1 MNHEAYFGRRS
12 SLVRQGLRS
21 LLEKSDDITI
31 IAEAENGQEA
41 VSLTERLMPHV
52 LVMDIA
58 MPRLNG
64 IQAAEQIRSL
74 GLKTQVVILS
84 MHSDE
89 TLVRQ
94 ALRSGVRGYLL
105 KNSVVEELMLAVRA
119 AERGEIYLSPAVS
132 EIVVSDLMSGQSE
145 LRVVSPFEQLSARE
159 REVLKLIAE
168 GATNKTIAEAMNISI
183 KTVEKHRTN
192 LMSKLNVHDLV
203 GLVRIAIKHG
213 LIFVNE

>member
-1 MNHEAYFGRRS
+1 MKLILADDHH
-12 SLVRQGLRS
+12 LVRQGLRS
-21 LLEKSDDITI
+21 LLEKSDDIEI

-41 VSLTERLMPHV
+41 VALTERLKPDV
-52 LVMDIA
+52 LIMDIA
-58 MPRLNG
+58 MPRMNG
-64 IQAAEQIRSL
+64 IQATEQIRSL

-84 MHSDE
+84 MHFDE

-94 ALRSGVRGYLL
+94 ALRNGVRGYLL
-105 KNSVVEELMLAVRA
+105 KNSVVEELLLAIRA
-119 AERGEIYLSPAVS
+119 AGRGEIYLSPTIS
-132 EIVVSDLMSGQSE
+132 EIVVSDFMAGQGE
-145 LRVVSPFEQLSARE
+145 LKAVSPFEQLSARE

-203 GLVRIAIKHG
+203 GLVRVAIKHG

>member
-1 MNHEAYFGRRS
+1 MIRVILADDHH
-12 SLVRQGLRS
+12 LVRQGLRS
-21 LLEKSDDITI
+21 LLEKTDDIKI
-31 IAEAENGQEA
+31 VAEAENGQEA
-41 VSLTERLMPHV
+41 VTLTERLTPEV

-84 MHSDE
+84 MHFDE

-105 KNSVVEELMLAVRA
+105 KNSVVEELLLAIRA
-119 AERGEIYLSPAVS
+119 AGRGEIYLSPTIS
-132 EIVVSDLMSGQSE
+132 EIIVTELMTSQSDD
-145 LRVVSPFEQLSARE
+145 LRATSPFDQLSSRE

-168 GATNKTIAEAMNISI
+168 GATNKAIAETMNISV
-183 KTVEKHRTN
+183 KTVEKHRMS
-192 LMSKLNVHDLV
+192 LMTKLNVHDLA

-213 LIFVNE
+213 LIFLDE

>member
-1 MNHEAYFGRRS
+1 MMKLILADDHH
-12 SLVRQGLRS
+12 LVRQGLRS
-21 LLEKSDDITI
+21 LLEKSYDIKI

-41 VSLTERLMPHV
+41 VTLTERLTPDV

-84 MHSDE
+84 MHFDE

-105 KNSVVEELMLAVRA
+105 KNSVVEELLLAIRA
-119 AERGEIYLSPAVS
+119 AGRGEIYLSPTIS
-132 EIVVSDLMSGQSE
+132 EIVVSDLMTGQGE
-145 LRVVSPFEQLSARE
+145 LKMVSPFEQLSARE

-203 GLVRIAIKHG
+203 GLVRVAIKHG